1 MKQPKQKPVYT
12 RARHEIYQPRFVQK
26 KIQIHKKFVFE
37 QHDSRETFF
46 SAYASVV
53 QFIPGS
59 DTNGHVP
66 CAFLNLTLGNYN
78 RFQIHT
84 RDVVAMAN
92 SINELSTWLMEHAD
106 QLQNVLN
113 GELDKHSTYNMK
125 MYFQTNENNEEQP
138 TLP

>member
-125 MYFQTNENNEEQP
+125 MYFQTNENNEDQP

>member
-12 RARHEIYQPRFVQK
+12 RARHEIYQPKFVQK

-84 RDVVAMAN
+84 RDIVAMAN
-92 SINELSTWLMEHAD
+92 SINDLSTWLMEHAD

-125 MYFQTNENNEEQP
+125 MYFQTNENNEDQP

>member
-12 RARHEIYQPRFVQK
+12 RARHEIYQPKFVQK

-37 QHDSRETFF
+37 QHESRETFF

-84 RDVVAMAN
+84 RDIVAMAN

-125 MYFQTNENNEEQP
+125 MYFQTNENNEDQP

>member
-12 RARHEIYQPRFVQK
+12 RARHEIYQPKFVQK

-92 SINELSTWLMEHAD
+92 SINELSTWLMQHAD

-113 GELDKHSTYNMK
+113 DELDKHSTYNMK
-125 MYFQTNENNEEQP
+125 MYFQTNENNEDQP

>member
-12 RARHEIYQPRFVQK
+12 RARHEIYQPKFVQK

-125 MYFQTNENNEEQP
+125 MYFQTNENNEDQP

>member
-12 RARHEIYQPRFVQK
+12 RARHEIYQPKFVQK

-113 GELDKHSTYNMK
+113 NELDKHSTYNMK
-125 MYFQTNENNEEQP
+125 IYFQTNENNEDQP

>member
-12 RARHEIYQPRFVQK
+12 RARHEIYQPKFVQK

>member
-12 RARHEIYQPRFVQK
+12 RARHEIYQPKFVQK

-84 RDVVAMAN
+84 RDIVAMAN

-113 GELDKHSTYNMK
+113 DELDKHSTYNMK
-125 MYFQTNENNEEQP
+125 MYFQTNENNEDLP

>member
-12 RARHEIYQPRFVQK
+12 RARHEIYQPQFVQK

-113 GELDKHSTYNMK
+113 NELDKHSTYNMK
-125 MYFQTNENNEEQP
+125 MYFQTNENNEDQP

>member
-92 SINELSTWLMEHAD
+92 SINELSTWLMQHAD

-113 GELDKHSTYNMK
+113 DELDKHSTYNMK
-125 MYFQTNENNEEQP
+125 MYFQTNENNEDQP

>member
-12 RARHEIYQPRFVQK
+12 RARHEIYQPKFVQK
-26 KIQIHKKFVFE
+26 KIQVHKKFVFE

-92 SINELSTWLMEHAD
+92 SINDLSTWLMEHAD

>member
-12 RARHEIYQPRFVQK
+12 RARHEIYQPKFVQK

-84 RDVVAMAN
+84 RDIVAMAN
-92 SINELSTWLMEHAD
+92 SINELSTWLMTHAD

-125 MYFQTNENNEEQP
+125 MYFQTNENNEDQP

>member
-12 RARHEIYQPRFVQK
+12 RARHEIYQPKFVQK

-66 CAFLNLTLGNYN
+66 CAFLNLTLGDYN

-84 RDVVAMAN
+84 RDVVAIAN
-92 SINELSTWLMEHAD
+92 SINE
-106 QLQNVLN
+106 
-113 GELDKHSTYNMK
+113 
-125 MYFQTNENNEEQP
+125 
-138 TLP
+138 

>member
-12 RARHEIYQPRFVQK
+12 RARHEIYQPKFVQK

-125 MYFQTNENNEEQP
+125 MYFQTNENNEDLP

>member
-12 RARHEIYQPRFVQK
+12 RARHEIYQPKFVQK
-26 KIQIHKKFVFE
+26 KIQIHKKFGFE

-125 MYFQTNENNEEQP
+125 MYFQTNENNEDQP
-138 TLP
+138 PLP

>member
-12 RARHEIYQPRFVQK
+12 RARHEIYQPKFVQK

-84 RDVVAMAN
+84 RDIVAMAN

-113 GELDKHSTYNMK
+113 DELDKHSTYNMK
-125 MYFQTNENNEEQP
+125 MYFQTNENNEDQP

>member
-12 RARHEIYQPRFVQK
+12 RARHEIYQPKFVQK

-92 SINELSTWLMEHAD
+92 SINDLSTWLMEHAD

-125 MYFQTNENNEEQP
+125 MYFETNENNEEQP

>member
-12 RARHEIYQPRFVQK
+12 RARHEIYQPKFVQK

-84 RDVVAMAN
+84 RDIVAMAN

-125 MYFQTNENNEEQP
+125 MYFQTNENNEDQP